1 MRKSIQRASREK
13 LEILKQKERYLG
25 QDDLDCSL
33 VNLERRRTTDL
44 ERVLLDWAKTMVR
57 DTVSALE
64 WRAKVIQEHNDLSLT
79 HAIILEKAQ
88 AFALGTNVP
97 NQDLTLGWVERFRS
111 QNDLGGARPPR
122 SSSAV
127 DGAESLPLAGLSS
140 NTAFALSS
148 VPPQATIRESKIDS
162 QGTPRQDNVHDKI
175 WTSDAGFAS
184 GSAQEHQHGITNMD
198 DGTLLSDPH
207 SPLLHSSGW
216 DSGAAPTH
224 CQYFPLEHAPTI
236 SPFLTDGNFSD
247 SREETDRA
255 PQLYTTGESF
265 NGKIAPTFVGP
276 PMLVLPSEDGQNS
289 RVIRTVR
296 VAEPT
301 GQQFS
306 VAPCDTT
313 MASHLLRHQ
322 CKYGSRPELST
333 QLPDSRS
340 LPRAPEE
347 FLRALET
354 LSRYL
359 QEQPQSFL
367 EDDDRTR
374 LGNVA
379 KKLKVQ
385 LHAS

>member
-1 MRKSIQRASREK
+1 
-13 LEILKQKERYLG
+13 
-25 QDDLDCSL
+25 
-33 VNLERRRTTDL
+33 
-44 ERVLLDWAKTMVR
+44 MVR

-88 AFALGTNVP
+88 AFALGTDVP

-127 DGAESLPLAGLSS
+127 DGAESLPLSGLSS

-148 VPPQATIRESKIDS
+148 IPPQATIRESKIDS

-198 DGTLLSDPH
+198 D
-207 SPLLHSSGW
+207 
-216 DSGAAPTH
+216 A
-224 CQYFPLEHAPTI
+224 
-236 SPFLTDGNFSD
+236 DGNFSD

-289 RVIRTVR
+289 RVIGTVR
-296 VAEPT
+296 VTEPT
-301 GQQFS
+301 GQQSS